1 MSTQTPNTAA
11 AHRLQIRQDDLDQM
25 IAHVREWYPNEGC
38 GLLATQGDEVVHVY
52 KGDNIKQS
60 KVLYEMDPRQV
71 LDAMREIDDN
81 GWRLGA
87 IFHSHPSS
95 QSWPSE
101 TDLNLIFD
109 PAVYMVIISLVDE
122 EPDVRA
128 FRYDGEIYEVP
139 IEILTP
145 KGSS

>member
-11 AHRLQIRQDDLDQM
+11 TRRLQIRQDELDQM
-25 IAHVREWYPNEGC
+25 IAHVRAWYPNEGC

-71 LDAMREIDDN
+71 LDAMREIDEN

-128 FRYDGEIYEVP
+128 FRYDGEIHEVP